1 MSSGEDLASATATS
15 NEQFHFPSSTTKSFL
30 SDDSANALE
39 EGTGTFS
46 ERSKRTWDKMTY
58 GGTTFDGFLLAA
70 SQEVGQ
76 SILTLPNVFSQTGF
90 IGGVILELVFATLA
104 LYTNYL
110 LVSMHAQHRHNLKEN
125 GDAKHHD
132 PYHIVSY
139 HEVSSLTN
147 IRIRSNSLYLL
158 FASSLNIFAY
168 FILCLL
174 TIHTDYGIISRIM
187 VEIRI
192 SNCCLLSTNGFDNS
206 SDYSNKLEYVYP

>member
-1 MSSGEDLASATATS
+1 MSSDEGLASATATS

-46 ERSKRTWDKMTY
+46 ERSKRTWDKITY
-58 GGTTFDGFLLAA
+58 GGTIFDGFLLAA

-110 LVSMHAQHRHNLKEN
+110 LVSMHAQHRHNLKAS

-139 HEVSSLTN
+139 HEVSRLTS
-147 IRIRSNSLYLL
+147 IYEFVYHILYYRLL
-158 FASSLNIFAY
+158 LLLHEPSHCAY
-168 FILCLL
+168 CILCL
-174 TIHTDYGIISRIM
+174 TVSRLW
-187 VEIRI
+187 
-192 SNCCLLSTNGFDNS
+192 NH
-206 SDYSNKLEYVYP
+206 

>member
-1 MSSGEDLASATATS
+1 MSSDEGLASATATS

-46 ERSKRTWDKMTY
+46 ERSKRTWDKITY

-110 LVSMHAQHRHNLKEN
+110 LVSMHAQHRHNLKAS

-139 HEVSSLTN
+139 HEIMESLVG
-147 IRIRSNSLYLL
+147 L
-158 FASSLNIFAY
+158 
-168 FILCLL
+168 
-174 TIHTDYGIISRIM
+174 
-187 VEIRI
+187 VEIRF
-192 SNCCLLSTNGFDNS
+192 SNCCILCIVGFNNS
-206 SDYSNKLEYVYP
+206 SDYSYKLEYVYS